1 MILGGDKHNFGRVIY
16 LTFIRDITNQQ
27 LQSSKFTSK
36 QLEEKGAITICFDPK
51 RDPQLHTR
59 IDFYVKHMGEV
70 AVGNNGVYTTANIDV
85 YNIGPGLQQFFDAYN
100 AYKFDG
106 HFKDV
111 HTKKFAVVL
120 QVGYEGGAKTTIF
133 AGHISSFVVDRQQN
147 NSNVDNVWHFFCQY
161 PSPQQDTTAGVNRAT
176 SGEDYS
182 KIEYWNPQRSVP
194 SWEEYLKQA
203 IMAHDR
209 VVYSLE
215 SIITKLEGDSF
226 EVSNKAIDY
235 IETLKS
241 GTKEEELMCVS
252 PHTEKITPYNF
263 DKNYTIEYRVSKR
276 SKLLEKTKQYWQ
288 QKVGISTWNI
298 NTANLQQ
305 TVSSI
310 ARATNCHSRIELDEN
325 TGHQTIYIYPAGWP
339 EEVVYKGKADFVIT
353 DYQGLRKPPQVAANM
368 LSLDMMMEPSMR
380 PGNTVELRISDSF
393 LATHPHPTFEPSFS
407 MSNTATVFAGAS
419 FIGLAQL
426 GEEDKKK
433 NAIASV
439 GNIFNSQFVA
449 TIVEFRG
456 SSHSAEWSTKVDCYG
471 IVVNGTRRTV

>member
-1 MILGGDKHNFGRVIY
+1 MLLNNSKNNFGRVIY
-16 LTFIRDITNQQ
+16 LTFIRDITNAQ
-27 LQSSKFTSK
+27 LQNQVFTSA
-36 QLEEKGAITICFDPK
+36 QLEQKGAITICYDPK

-70 AVGNNGVYTTANIDV
+70 AVGNNGVYTVANIDV
-85 YNIGPGLQQFFDAYN
+85 YNIGPALQQFFDAYN

-106 HFKDV
+106 HFQGVDQ
-111 HTKKFAVVL
+111 KKFAVVL

-147 NSNVDNVWHFFCQY
+147 NSTVDNIWHFFCQY
-161 PSPQQDTTAGVNRAT
+161 PDPQQNGQLTTNKAT
-176 SGEDYS
+176 NGEDYS
-182 KIEYWNPQRSVP
+182 TIDYWNPQRSVY
-194 SWEEYLKQA
+194 SWEDYLKQA

-209 VVYSLE
+209 VTYSLQE
-215 SIITKLEGDSF
+215 VISNLEGDSF
-226 EVSNKAIDY
+226 EATDAVTDFINKNLSTED
-235 IETLKS
+235 K
-241 GTKEEELMCVS
+241 LMCVV
-252 PHTEKITPYNF
+252 PKTEKITPYNF

-276 SKLLEKTKQYWQ
+276 SVVLEKTKQYWQ
-288 QKVGISTWNI
+288 QKVGVSTWNI
-298 NTANLQQ
+298 NVANLQQ
-305 TVSSI
+305 TIASI

-339 EEVVYKGKADFVIT
+339 EEISYYGKPNFTIT

-380 PGNTVELRISDSF
+380 PGNTIELKITSDF

-426 GEEDKKK
+426 GEDEKKK

-471 IVVNGTRRTV
+471 IVVNGTRRSV